1 MLKEAIPAFLFLFI
15 SASACTASDTFT
27 VSKVIDGDTI
37 QLSNGERVRLVGL
50 DTPESS
56 GNPKL
61 RRDSKRTGQDV
72 KAIIEMGKKATEFT
86 KQLVEGRQVR
96 LEFDVQQ
103 RDKYARLLAYV
114 YLQDGTF
121 VNAQILKAGYAQVMT
136 MPPNVKYQDLFLN
149 LQQEAREQRRGLWG

>member
-56 GNPKL
+56 DNPKL